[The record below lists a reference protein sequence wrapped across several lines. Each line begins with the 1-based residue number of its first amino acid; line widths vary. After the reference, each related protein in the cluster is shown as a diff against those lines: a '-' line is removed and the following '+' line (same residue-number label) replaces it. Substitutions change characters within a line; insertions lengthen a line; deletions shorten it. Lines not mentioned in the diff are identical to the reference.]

1 MAWNSSPSPL
11 PKKIRN
17 FDTPFKNKTLKTQSI
32 PHSGT
37 YLQADIW
44 DNQPSLPPPP
54 NPTPQGLIQLST
66 ISFSF
71 FFNTPKERMDDSSSG
86 SIFTLQ
92 NTGDAINYITRNKHQ
107 KYPITKRN
115 RLTVVEWFA
124 RRENWMET
132 DYSNE
137 QSAALE
143 YLGALGIMGYTVSLG
158 FVLVVYSAGKYRWLI
173 FLVSFLFSALL

>member
-1 MAWNSSPSPL
+1 
-11 PKKIRN
+11 
-17 FDTPFKNKTLKTQSI
+17 
-32 PHSGT
+32 
-37 YLQADIW
+37 
-44 DNQPSLPPPP
+44 
-54 NPTPQGLIQLST
+54 
-66 ISFSF
+66 
-71 FFNTPKERMDDSSSG
+71 MDDSSSG